1 MEGCA
6 DRSRDKPE
14 IICHC
19 DINCRPRGWRGRPS
33 AFQDAKN
40 ARESARRR
48 ASAYNSPVLISTNH
62 IICRPRCPPPACPM
76 ARASGRSAAPGR
88 ASRQAPHPAGHRSPF
103 IPEAHPMDMLDN
115 MRLFVRVVEAGSFT
129 AVAKEIDATTAQVSR
144 AVSNL
149 EAHVQTRLLHR
160 TTRHLGL
167 TESGQRYFERAKSIL
182 AEIDYANAEAR
193 NALLRPSGKLRIHA
207 MTGLGQSHVVS
218 SIVRYQEDNPDVSV
232 ELTLAQRMPNLV
244 EEGYDVSIVSASH
257 LPDSGYV
264 AQTCGTSCSVL
275 VASREYLARHGTP
288 TTPEDLAKHV
298 CLRLDTPASPGGEW
312 RLERD
317 DGEETVYALPPAPF
331 QANVPDALSV
341 AVRAGRGIGSIALY
355 TALDDI
361 REGRLVRVLPNYR
374 LDTLSVYAVYAT
386 RRYLDAKIRTFLDHL
401 RTTLAPALENDLRE
415 LNRLNGGAGNALRE
429 VA

>member
-1 MEGCA
+1 
-6 DRSRDKPE
+6 
-14 IICHC
+14 
-19 DINCRPRGWRGRPS
+19 
-33 AFQDAKN
+33 
-40 ARESARRR
+40 
-48 ASAYNSPVLISTNH
+48 
-62 IICRPRCPPPACPM
+62 
-76 ARASGRSAAPGR
+76 
-88 ASRQAPHPAGHRSPF
+88 
-103 IPEAHPMDMLDN
+103 MDMLEN

-182 AEIDYANAEAR
+182 AEIDHANAEAR

-275 VASREYLARHGTP
+275 VASREYLVRHGTP
-288 TTPEDLAKHV
+288 TAPEDLPAHV

-312 RLERD
+312 RLERS
-317 DGEETVYALPPAPF
+317 DGEDTLYELPNGPF
-331 QANVPDALSV
+331 QVNVPDALAV

-355 TALDDI
+355 SALDDI
-361 REGRLVRVLPNYR
+361 RAGRLIRVLPNYR
-374 LDTLSVYAVYAT
+374 LHTLSVYAVYAT

-401 RTTLAPALENDLRE
+401 RTTLTPALENDLRE
-415 LNRLNGGAGNALRE
+415 LDRLTQAQAPSGAGRRRA
-429 VA
+429 

>member
-1 MEGCA
+1 M
-6 DRSRDKPE
+6 
-14 IICHC
+14 
-19 DINCRPRGWRGRPS
+19 
-33 AFQDAKN
+33 AFQDAEN
-40 ARESARRR
+40 VRARARRR
-48 ASAYNSPVLISTNH
+48 ASAYNSPDLISTNH
-62 IICRPRCPPPACPM
+62 IICRPRCPLPACPM
-76 ARASGRSAAPGR
+76 ARASGRSVVPGR
-88 ASRQAPHPAGHRSPF
+88 ASRRSPLPAGRCSPF

-288 TTPEDLAKHV
+288 TTPDDLAKHV

-317 DGEETVYALPPAPF
+317 DGDETVYALPPAPF

-401 RTTLAPALENDLRE
+401 RTTLAPALENDLKE
-415 LNRLNGGAGNALRE
+415 LNRLNGGVGKKALRE

>member
-1 MEGCA
+1 
-6 DRSRDKPE
+6 
-14 IICHC
+14 
-19 DINCRPRGWRGRPS
+19 
-33 AFQDAKN
+33 
-40 ARESARRR
+40 
-48 ASAYNSPVLISTNH
+48 
-62 IICRPRCPPPACPM
+62 
-76 ARASGRSAAPGR
+76 
-88 ASRQAPHPAGHRSPF
+88 
-103 IPEAHPMDMLDN
+103 MDMLDN

-288 TTPEDLAKHV
+288 TTPDDLAKHV

-317 DGEETVYALPPAPF
+317 DGDETVYALPPAPF

-374 LDTLSVYAVYAT
+374 LDTLGVYAVYAT

-401 RTTLAPALENDLRE
+401 RTTLAPALENDLKE
-415 LNRLNGGAGNALRE
+415 LNRLNGGVGKKALRE

>member
-1 MEGCA
+1 
-6 DRSRDKPE
+6 
-14 IICHC
+14 
-19 DINCRPRGWRGRPS
+19 
-33 AFQDAKN
+33 
-40 ARESARRR
+40 
-48 ASAYNSPVLISTNH
+48 
-62 IICRPRCPPPACPM
+62 
-76 ARASGRSAAPGR
+76 
-88 ASRQAPHPAGHRSPF
+88 
-103 IPEAHPMDMLDN
+103 MDMLEN

-167 TESGQRYFERAKSIL
+167 TESGERYFERAKSIL

-193 NALLRPSGKLRIHA
+193 NALLRPSGKMRIHA

-244 EEGYDVSIVSASH
+244 EEGYDVSIVTASQ

-288 TTPEDLAKHV
+288 KTPDDLPNHV
-298 CLRLDTPASPGGEW
+298 CLRLDTPASPASEW
-312 RLERD
+312 RLERGD
-317 DGEETVYALPPAPF
+317 DEDAVYELQPAPF
-331 QANVPDALSV
+331 QVNVPDALCV
-341 AVRAGRGIGSIALY
+341 AVRAGRGIACIGLY
-355 TALDDI
+355 TVLDDL
-361 REGRLVRVLPNYR
+361 REGRLIRVLPEYR
-374 LDTLSVYAVYAT
+374 LQTVSVYAVYAT

-401 RTTLAPALENDLRE
+401 RTTLTPALENDLRE
-415 LNRLNGGAGNALRE
+415 LDRLSVQQTPGSRQRA
-429 VA
+429 